1 MVLNEDKM
9 VSQLPKEKD
18 HVDPPALSRI
28 RHFINSKIAYDLKQI
43 QYAKLVFRY
52 PPQVGFEAS
61 WRRLES
67 SDLECS
73 TTCNEKVS
81 RAEAW
86 KWH

>member
-1 MVLNEDKM
+1 M

-52 PPQVGFEAS
+52 YPS
-61 WRRLES
+61 L
-67 SDLECS
+67 L
-73 TTCNEKVS
+73 NL
-81 RAEAW
+81 
-86 KWH
+86 